1 MRNAN
6 EQKKLKMSVRRIFDN
21 NLYMLNLIRKSAPGM
36 MPLTIITEIFAVIIQ
51 FSSTLIL
58 RYVLNGIGNGSTFE
72 ELAKTVL
79 IWIFVAVFMSSTRM
93 IYNFRYYKVQMLEVN
108 KNIHTMLYRKAGLVE
123 LGCYE
128 NPEYYDRMA
137 KAIEECSK
145 RADEVI
151 VTVKD
156 IIWMVMMICMNFA
169 LVVSI
174 DPVMLVFVVFPII
187 AGYLNIKF
195 NKASYD
201 MNMKIKE
208 ENRRK
213 DYSRRVFYLS
223 DYAKEMRLTDMSVLM
238 LSRFRESGE
247 RIIEITKK
255 YGVSLATFSYL
266 MSELNEVAAAL
277 GATLYAVWQTLAV
290 KKMGYGD
297 CLVIA
302 NAIDQMMGMLEYSS
316 TVMLKFQEHAM
327 YIENFREFLDYEPKI
342 HSGAKQLPEEGD
354 LILQDVSFRY
364 EGTDEAVLKNL
375 TMRFGAKEKVAI
387 VGHNGAGKTTLVKL
401 LLRLYDAEGC
411 ISYGGTDIR
420 ELSLTDYRDMFS
432 AVMQD
437 YHIFALS
444 VAENVLMDERSCNS
458 DTLIMEALKKSGLKE
473 KVGTFSQGID
483 TLMTKEFDES
493 GEMMSGGEQQK
504 MAISHVYTK
513 KNRFVI
519 LDEPSSALDPV
530 AEYEMYDRMMDACRD
545 CGVIFISHRLS
556 SAVLADRIYLMES
569 GRVIETGS
577 HEQLLQKNGKYAE
590 MFLTQASNY
599 AEVANENGQ

>member
-1 MRNAN
+1 MHDAKK
-6 EQKKLKMSVRRIFDN
+6 QKKLKMPIRRIMSN
-21 NLYMLNLIRKSAPGM
+21 NLYMLNLIRKSSPGM
-36 MPLTIITEIFAVIIQ
+36 MPITIITEIFAVIIQ

-58 RYVLNGIGNGSTFE
+58 QYVLNGIGKGRTFE
-72 ELAKTVL
+72 QLATTVL
-79 IWIFVAVFMSSTRM
+79 VWMIFAVLMTSARTL
-93 IYNFRYYKVQMLEVN
+93 YNYRYYRVQMLEVK
-108 KNIHTMLYRKAGLVE
+108 KNIHTMLYRKAGQVE

-128 NPEYYDRMA
+128 NPDYYDRMA
-137 KAIEECSK
+137 KAIEECAN

-156 IIWMVMMICMNFA
+156 ILWLVLLICMNFT
-169 LVVSI
+169 LVVTI

-187 AGYLNIKF
+187 AGYLNVKF
-195 NKASYD
+195 NKVNYE

-223 DYAKEMRLTDMSVLM
+223 DYAKEMRLTDMSFLM
-238 LSRFRESGE
+238 LSRFRESGK
-247 RIIEITKK
+247 RIIGITKK
-255 YGVSLATFSYL
+255 HGVSLATLSYL
-266 MSELNEVAAAL
+266 VTELNEVAAAL

-290 KKMGYGD
+290 KRMGYGD

-302 NAIDQMMGMLEYSS
+302 NAIDQMMSWIQYSS
-316 TVMLKFQEHAM
+316 TVMLKFQEHAL

-342 HSGAKQLPEEGD
+342 QSGTKELPEEGD
-354 LILQDVSFRY
+354 LVLQDVSFKY
-364 EGTDEAVLKNL
+364 EGAGDVVLKNL
-375 TMRFGAKEKVAI
+375 NMKFGAKEKVAI

-411 ISYGGTDIR
+411 ISYGGTNIR
-420 ELSLTDYRDMFS
+420 EFAVSDYRDMFS

-444 VAENVLMDERSCNS
+444 VAENVLMDERGG
-458 DTLIMEALKKSGLKE
+458 DTDALVMEALDKSGLKE
-473 KVGTFSQGID
+473 KVETFSQGID

-493 GEMMSGGEQQK
+493 GQMLSGGEQQK

-530 AEYEMYDRMMDACRD
+530 AEYEMYDRMMEACKD

-556 SAVLADRIYLMES
+556 SAVLADRIYLMEN
-569 GRVIETGS
+569 GRVIESGS
-577 HEQLLQKNGKYAE
+577 HEQLMQKNGKYAE

-599 AEVANENGQ
+599 AEVANEN